1 MLFLHRFRNELTN
14 GTIFL
19 ILCALYVCLVV
30 SAHTSVMVDPPSSSL
45 STGDPLS
52 LNCSIMLASEVV
64 SGTSLEVVWTLPNG
78 SFIMTDSSGTGSGA
92 TLTGT
97 GTSYTSILS
106 ITSLTASSA
115 GTYTC
120 SAALL
125 STIPLVTSS
134 ETTMGSS
141 NVTIQGEPKCII

>member
-1 MLFLHRFRNELTN
+1 MKVQF
-14 GTIFL
+14 

-30 SAHTSVMVDPPSSSL
+30 GAPTSVIVAPPSSSL

-52 LNCSIMLASEVV
+52 LTCSIMLASEVV

-78 SFIMTDSSGTGSGA
+78 STIMANSSGISI

-106 ITSLTASSA
+106 LTSLTALSA

-120 SAALL
+120 SAALS
-125 STIPLVTSS
+125 STIPFVTSS
-134 ETTMGSS
+134 GSTMGS
-141 NVTIQGEPKCII
+141 NNLTIQGILKCNILFCLSLISSVF

>member
-1 MLFLHRFRNELTN
+1 MKVQF
-14 GTIFL
+14 

-30 SAHTSVMVDPPSSSL
+30 GAPTPVMVASPLSSL

-52 LNCSIMLASEVV
+52 LSCSIMLASDVV

-78 SFIMTDSSGTGSGA
+78 SIIMADSSGTGSA

-97 GTSYTSILS
+97 GTSYTSILNL
-106 ITSLTASSA
+106 TSLTASHA

-120 SAALL
+120 SAALS
-125 STIPLVTSS
+125 STIPFVTSS
-134 ETTMGSS
+134 DATMGS
-141 NVTIQGEPKCII
+141 NNLTIQGKLKRNI